1 MAPIIQPSA
10 DPVAT
15 AIVIATALTH
25 NLSYNDNDESEV
37 RRHAELIGEIA
48 ETLLARASDRSSVL
62 SKA

>member
-25 NLSYNDNDESEV
+25 NLSFNDNDESEV

-48 ETLLARASDRSSVL
+48 ETLLARVSERSSVL